1 MAESASKSGWL
12 TTIVQVLAWIAAVF
26 GSLVDVFAVREG
38 YLALLAWYRVVS
50 TQAYH
55 EAGGLG
61 DDIWTGVRL
70 TAIDI
75 LTWVILCLTAL
86 VAIIAIEY
94 YFRKGREKGL
104 LFKRIAK
111 VLGIEAA
118 IFVVAILVRLVVAS
132 ILQGMT

>member
-1 MAESASKSGWL
+1 MEESGPKYGWL
-12 TTIVQVLAWIAAVF
+12 TSIVQTLAWFVAILGAV
-26 GSLVDVFAVREG
+26 VDIFALREA

-50 TQAYH
+50 TQAFH

-61 DDIWTGVRL
+61 VDIWTGVRL

-75 LTWVILCLTAL
+75 LTWVILCITAL
-86 VAIIAIEY
+86 VAMIGIEY

-104 LFKRIAK
+104 LYKRIGK

-118 IFVVAILVRLVVAS
+118 IVVGAIIVRLIVAAILSGTA
-132 ILQGMT
+132 